1 MKQFLNKDARED
13 ELRKETMKYKNSKK
27 RCNLYVKNIPD
38 KSTEETIRELF
49 SPFGEIE
56 SVRLF
61 PKNDERTGENK
72 NFFSFVCFR
81 KPDAASTAKEKLN
94 NTPIA
99 GQTRPLSITYYE
111 IKEIRELKNE
121 ETLDKIGFRQW
132 REKHA

>member
-1 MKQFLNKDARED
+1 M
-13 ELRKETMKYKNSKK
+13 
-27 RCNLYVKNIPD
+27 YVKNIPEN
-38 KSTEETIRELF
+38 STEETIRELF

-61 PKNDERTGENK
+61 PKRDEKKGENK
-72 NFFSFVCFR
+72 NIFGFVCFR